1 MLKSSHVKV
10 WGGTQRPEIEL
21 LVDCGINYVF
31 MLRRFSTEEMAT
43 YGEPPW
49 PLVD

>member
-1 MLKSSHVKV
+1 MLKSFHVEV

-21 LVDCGINYVF
+21 PVDRSINYVF

-43 YGEPPW
+43 YGEPPRR
-49 PLVD
+49 LVD